1 MNLWLAKKM
10 VFEKPKD
17 RIQVAF
23 KDKDLYLMR
32 SELSKSI
39 FFLDSL
45 KAAVIKLVIIKILFF
60 LLMFVSLCI
69 FPYFNTKYFKILL
82 LFLLLFQKLFETIL
96 TININILF

>member
-1 MNLWLAKKM
+1 M

-17 RIQVAF
+17 RIQVEF

-60 LLMFVSLCI
+60 F
-69 FPYFNTKYFKILL
+69 
-82 LFLLLFQKLFETIL
+82 
-96 TININILF
+96 

>member
-1 MNLWLAKKM
+1 MNLWLANKM

-60 LLMFVSLCI
+60 FLMFVSLFI
-69 FPYFNTKYFKILL
+69 FPYLNTKYFKFFTFIST
-82 LFLLLFQKLFETIL
+82 FISKTV
-96 TININILF
+96 

>member
-1 MNLWLAKKM
+1 MNLWLANKM

-69 FPYFNTKYFKILL
+69 FPYFNTKYFKFFTFIST
-82 LFLLLFQKLFETIL
+82 FISKTV
-96 TININILF
+96 

>member
-1 MNLWLAKKM
+1 MNLWLANKM

-60 LLMFVSLCI
+60 SFNVCLFIYFSL
-69 FPYFNTKYFKILL
+69 F
-82 LFLLLFQKLFETIL
+82 
-96 TININILF
+96 